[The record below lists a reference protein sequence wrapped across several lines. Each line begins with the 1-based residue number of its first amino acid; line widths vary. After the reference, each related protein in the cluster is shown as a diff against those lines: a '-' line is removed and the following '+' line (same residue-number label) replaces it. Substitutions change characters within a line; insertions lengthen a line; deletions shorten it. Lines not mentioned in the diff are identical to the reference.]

1 MKQRRVCVIGGG
13 ASGLIAAIFAA
24 REGALVTLLEQN
36 ERLGK
41 KLLATGNGRCNLT
54 NTVISRKSLEK
65 R

>member
-36 ERLGK
+36 ERL
-41 KLLATGNGRCNLT
+41 
-54 NTVISRKSLEK
+54 
-65 R
+65 